1 MKSKLSYLILIG
13 SFFFFQPLFA
23 QSADLSITLSVAQSD
38 TEVKVLIKNTS
49 TIKPYKTMVAIT
61 DATGYQQL
69 KTGVVNPNGDQI
81 TVTLD
86 GLQKKA
92 AYSVGVAGLPI
103 PLDGTSFG
111 PKSYALKTD
120 HIKPGIVETTGTTPP
135 IIPDPNN
142 PPTGGSQGG
151 GDTSSGGSGQGTVT
165 GQGSGTTQQQGGN
178 TSTTANTT
186 GLTQSQIAADKIG
199 SGLVPCVDTC
209 DFNDVLRLINNLIT
223 FLITTIFIPIVI
235 LLFMYAGYRYLTAGG
250 NPAKIV
256 NIKKMVRNIIVGML
270 LVLCSWLIV
279 KTIVTV
285 VVKDQ
290 DGALQ
295 FLE

>member
-1 MKSKLSYLILIG
+1 MKYKIFLSIIIS
-13 SFFFFQPLFA
+13 SFLLSLNTFA
-23 QSADLSITLSVAQSD
+23 QTADLTLSLSVAQTD
-38 TEVKVLIKNTS
+38 TTVNVLIKNVGT
-49 TIKPYKTMVAIT
+49 TKPYKTMAVIAN
-61 DATGYQQL
+61 AAGYQET

-81 TVTLD
+81 TISFD
-86 GLQKKA
+86 GLQKNA
-92 AYSVGVAGLPI
+92 SYRVGVAALPI

-111 PKSYALKTD
+111 PKSFLLQTN
-120 HIKPGIVETTGTTPP
+120 HIKPAIVETTGVTPP
-135 IIPDPNN
+135 VIPDPNN

-151 GDTSSGGSGQGTVT
+151 DNSSNGSGQGTVT
-165 GQGSGTTQQQGGN
+165 GDSTNNPPTTNQST
-178 TSTTANTT
+178 TSTAATTT
-186 GLTQSQIAADKIG
+186 GLTQEQIKADKFG
-199 SGLVPCVDTC
+199 SGLVPCTDTC

-279 KTIVTV
+279 KTVVTIVV
-285 VVKDQ
+285 RDE
-290 DGALQ
+290 DSALQ